1 MQARAR
7 PSMRLMTIPS
17 SALVVLAVLLMH
29 GSAFGQKDEASH
41 GPAAARMMNST
52 GGRQARVLLSA
63 PPFPCKDGP
72 CTE

>member
-29 GSAFGQKDEASH
+29 GGALGQKDETTH
-41 GPAAARMMNST
+41 GPASMNST
-52 GGRQARVLLSA
+52 GGRQARVLLNA
-63 PPFPCKDGP
+63 PPYPCKDSP
-72 CTE
+72 CTEY